1 MSTRAQP
8 RRSTASALARH
19 ASDPVAL
26 LLLVLLPLFVQSGF
40 VLRVLSLSWLDAILA
55 MGVVVSYGY
64 AGIPNMSQGTLYGF
78 GAYAAANLMT
88 HMGLSFV
95 PSAIIGAVVAAAVGG
110 LLGATALRVRGN
122 YWWLVTIAFTQ
133 VMFIVFN
140 SWTPVTGGEGGFIG
154 IPLAKIGGLTLQSF
168 TSFYYLGLVAL
179 AIVYVVYRRVTR
191 SRVGSAMIAVRSDE
205 TAARGLGISPG
216 AIKIASMVLAGF
228 GAGIAGACL
237 DSVTGYIDAQTFS
250 LTFSFNMMLFAIVG
264 GIGSLRGAIIAAVA
278 LTYVTTE
285 VTSLVNYQFFIFGGT
300 VLIALFVRL
309 YLGGKSPLTELRRRL
324 RLVYGAERA
333 PMDEPL
339 EEVAVKRA

>member
-1 MSTRAQP
+1 MVTRAQP
-8 RRSTASALARH
+8 RRSAAAALARH
-19 ASDPVAL
+19 ASDPAAL
-26 LLLVLLPLFVQSGF
+26 LLLVLLPLVVQSGF

-64 AGIPNMSQGTLYGF
+64 AGIPNMSQGTLYGV
-78 GAYAAANLMT
+78 GAYAVANLMSNS
-88 HMGLSFV
+88 GFSFLLSAV
-95 PSAIIGAVVAAAVGG
+95 IGAVIAAAIGG

-140 SWTPVTGGEGGFIG
+140 SWTAVTGGEGGFIG
-154 IPLAKIGGLTLQSF
+154 IPLARIGGMTLQSF
-168 TSFYYLGLVAL
+168 RSFYYLGLAAL
-179 AIVYVVYRRVTR
+179 AIVYVVYRRVCR

-237 DSVTGYIDAQTFS
+237 DSITGYIDAQTFS

-264 GIGSLRGAIIAAVA
+264 GIASLRGAIIASVA

-300 VLIALFVRL
+300 VLVALLVRL
-309 YLGGKSPLTELRRRL
+309 YLGGRSPVTELRRRW
-324 RLVYGAERA
+324 RRARGAGDATVE
-333 PMDEPL
+333 EPAV
-339 EEVAVKRA
+339 EVVAE

>member
-1 MSTRAQP
+1 MVMRAQP
-8 RRSTASALARH
+8 RRAAAGLLRH
-19 ASDPVAL
+19 AFDPAA
-26 LLLVLLPLFVQSGF
+26 LVLLILLPLVVQSGF

-78 GAYAAANLMT
+78 GAYAVANLMV
-88 HMGLSFV
+88 HSGLSFV
-95 PSAIIGAVVAAAVGG
+95 PSAIIGAVIAAVVGG

-140 SWTPVTGGEGGFIG
+140 SWTVVTGGEGGFIG
-154 IPLAKIGGLTLQSF
+154 IPLARIGGLTLQSF
-168 TSFYYLGLVAL
+168 KSFYYLGLAAL
-179 AIVYVVYRRVTR
+179 VVVYFVYRRVSR
-191 SRVGSAMIAVRSDE
+191 SRVGRAMIAIRSDE

-216 AIKIASMVLAGF
+216 AVKIASMVLAGF

-309 YLGGKSPLTELRRRL
+309 YLGGRSPLTELRRRQA
-324 RLVYGAERA
+324 RDAGGAA
-333 PMDEPL
+333 AIDEPAL
-339 EEVAVKRA
+339 EVMAEQA